1 MSRLTSETLSEPAS
15 SEIDAVWTSLRWP
28 GIEHVH
34 LEQGAAPLHAD
45 SRAILVLD
53 GAPIRVDYR
62 LAWDAQWCARELFI
76 RTESPGRVNQL
87 ELRGD
92 GAGTW
97 TDGEGVHVPELDG
110 CIDVDISMTPLT
122 NTLPIRRMGLAAGE
136 RREMLAA
143 FVRVPDLTAAPVA
156 QSYEF
161 LEATPAGS
169 RYLYQS
175 STFQAELS
183 IDSDDLVVDYAT
195 VWKRAPL
202 NPTGG

>member
-1 MSRLTSETLSEPAS
+1 
-15 SEIDAVWTSLRWP
+15 
-28 GIEHVH
+28 
-34 LEQGAAPLHAD
+34 
-45 SRAILVLD
+45 
-53 GAPIRVDYR
+53 
-62 LAWDAQWCARELFI
+62 
-76 RTESPGRVNQL
+76 
-87 ELRGD
+87 
-92 GAGTW
+92 
-97 TDGEGVHVPELDG
+97 LDG

-122 NTLPIRRMGLAAGE
+122 NTLPIRRMGLAVGE

-156 QSYEF
+156 QSYEL

-195 VWKRAPL
+195 VWKRVPL
-202 NPTGG
+202 NPTGGEQ